1 MNEIYLAQAV
11 FRLIKERRELIR
23 ETLEFDN
30 VKDMEHY
37 KGLMG
42 ELKSLDYLEG
52 EIKNLLDK
60 KEQEEA

>member
-23 ETLEFDN
+23 ETLEFNN

-60 KEQEEA
+60 REQEEA